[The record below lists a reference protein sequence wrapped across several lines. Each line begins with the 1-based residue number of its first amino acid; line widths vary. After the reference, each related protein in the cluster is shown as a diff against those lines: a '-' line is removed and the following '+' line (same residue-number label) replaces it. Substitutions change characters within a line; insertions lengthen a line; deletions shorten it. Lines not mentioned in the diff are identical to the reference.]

1 MKAALIGI
9 TVVGTFGV
17 GGQSTKSLVY
27 FGLLRFRDLAFS
39 LTARKEQDSE
49 PDQDRLRD
57 LSVGTSLRPG
67 RRVASSI
74 CKPSGTES
82 QPKNCFL
89 DGYLGIP

>member
-9 TVVGTFGV
+9 TVVGAFGV
-17 GGQSTKSLVY
+17 GGQSTKSLAR
-27 FGLLRFRDLAFS
+27 FGSLRFRDLAFS

-57 LSVGTSLRPG
+57 LSVGTSPRPD

-74 CKPSGTES
+74 CKPSGSGRSPNLRIVSWT
-82 QPKNCFL
+82 
-89 DGYLGIP
+89 DT